1 MAEGD
6 YAKVTAVDLPDW
18 YKQYTQNLAGQA
30 MGLAQNLNSQ
40 PLPAA
45 SVAGFNAD
53 QLDAFGN
60 VRENQDIWQP
70 QLNYAGNTN
79 AQIVPTANTF
89 VNAAQDAASGSAGNW
104 TNEYQKYM
112 SPYTTAVV
120 DNIARLGKR
129 NWEES
134 IMPSVNSSMI
144 GSGQFGS
151 TRNADIQTQAGMKA
165 NDDILGQQT
174 GALEAGWNTGAGIF
188 ANDAN
193 RAQQQQQMQVSA
205 ALNGGTALT
214 NAQNTAV
221 DNAGALSQ
229 MYQTQAQTDVNNLMG
244 VGNAQQA
251 LQQKGLDTAFSNAN
265 LARTD
270 PWTQLNNANTFVN
283 NIKLPSTEKISGS
296 GPVQGVAPST
306 AQTVG
311 SGMLTLAGILGK

>member
-1 MAEGD
+1 MADGD
-6 YAKVTAVDLPDW
+6 FNSVVTTDLPDW
-18 YKQYTQNLAGQA
+18 YKQYTQNMAGQA

-151 TRNADIQTQAGMKA
+151 TRNADILTQAGLKA
-165 NDDILGQQT
+165 NADILGQQT

-193 RAQQQQQMQVSA
+193 RAQTQQQMQVNA

-283 NIKLPSTEKISGS
+283 NVKLPAIQTTASSGQ
-296 GPVQGVAPST
+296 QGAAPST
-306 AQTVG
+306 GATIG
-311 SGMLTLAGILGK
+311 SGLLTLAGILGK